1 MMPEAISIAAAPAEL
16 LATGGASTRDRT
28 GEREGR
34 KRQEEQER
42 EEREKESEEG
52 SATTEFRTGAGETD
66 APPSELPGSP
76 EDAAAIIC
84 HHWSNTV
91 SRNFRLLSPRR
102 RLHQA
107 QLERGKPP
115 YSGEISIT
123 SNIMPKGAP
132 GE

>member
-34 KRQEEQER
+34 KREEEQER

-66 APPSELPGSP
+66 APPSELPEAQKMLP
-76 EDAAAIIC
+76 
-84 HHWSNTV
+84 
-91 SRNFRLLSPRR
+91 LLS
-102 RLHQA
+102 A
-107 QLERGKPP
+107 
-115 YSGEISIT
+115 T
-123 SNIMPKGAP
+123 TGATL
-132 GE
+132 